1 MSREQYQ
8 ALRRKVG
15 GTAKDYW
22 KGWVDV
28 KGQYADKGYVASD
41 GGAVSLPPGVLFLGL
56 TVAGLLAATAAVVAQ
71 TS

>member
-28 KGQYADKGYVASD
+28 KGQNVDKGFVSD
-41 GGAVSLPPGVLFLGL
+41 KAVTVPPGALFLGL
-56 TVAGLLAATAAVVAQ
+56 TLVGLAAATAAVV
-71 TS
+71 THT